1 MYKKISIVGCGSWGM
16 AIANHIPST
25 TEVELHHYR
34 KNFLDDLSKSR
45 TYSSSF
51 EFNVSDNIFPSYSSN
66 LNNDLIIV
74 SFPIQFINSYLDLK
88 FNRSSKILILSK
100 GIDCNSLMLP
110 TQILSDKFDIKSS
123 NMAVIS
129 GPSHA
134 EQVYKGDPTTLVAAS
149 TNKEFAKNIQKFLSQ
164 QNLRIYTSTDIIGV
178 QLGGAM
184 KNVIAIAAGIMH
196 GLGLGENSISA
207 LITRGIF
214 ELNKLGSLM
223 GSKKN
228 TLNGLSGIGD
238 LVATCLS
245 DDSRNRKAG
254 IMIAE
259 GKTLKYITENMNIKA
274 EGINTS
280 KSVHQLSKKYDI
292 KLPICEGVY
301 NILYKNIKPSNIIS
315 ELMERDLRNEF

>member
-1 MYKKISIVGCGSWGM
+1 MYKKVSIIGCGSWGM
-16 AIANHIPST
+16 AIANQIPKCT
-25 TEVELHHYR
+25 KVELHHYR
-34 KNFLDDLSKSR
+34 KNFLDELRLSK

-51 EFNVSDNIFPSYSSN
+51 EFIISDNISASDNLN

-74 SFPIQFINSYLDLK
+74 AFPIQFINSYLDLK

-100 GIDCNSLMLP
+100 GIDSDSLMLP
-110 TQILSDKFDIKSS
+110 TQVLVDKFDIKSS
-123 NMAVIS
+123 NMVVIS

-149 TNKEFAKNIQKFLSQ
+149 KNKDFAKNIQNFLSN
-164 QNLRIYTSTDIIGV
+164 QNLRIYTSKDIIGV

-184 KNVIAIAAGIMH
+184 KNVIAIAAGIMY

-223 GSKKN
+223 GSKKD

-238 LVATCLS
+238 LVATCFS

-254 IMIAE
+254 IMIAK
-259 GKTLKYITENMNIKA
+259 GKTLKYITEDMNIKA
-274 EGINTS
+274 EGINTC
-280 KSVHQLSKKYDI
+280 KSVHQLSNKYGA
-292 KLPICEGVY
+292 KLPICQGVY
-301 NILYKNIKPSNIIS
+301 NILYKNKKPSNIIS
-315 ELMERDLRNEF
+315 ELMERDLRKEF